1 MDGIILCNLLAEK
14 IPAEQFQ
21 LWGTDVHWT
30 DKAFD
35 TPENNAIVAD
45 VIENY
50 ETLAVVAE
58 KAIADEATQQQREA
72 RYRAESDPLFFR
84 EQRGEVKTGTW
95 QAKVKEIRADL
106 PYTE

>member
-14 IPAEQFQ
+14 IPPEQFQ
-21 LWGTDVHWT
+21 VWGTDVHWM
-30 DKAFD
+30 DKTFD

-58 KAIADEATQQQREA
+58 KAIADEAEREA
-72 RYRAESDPLFFR
+72 LI
-84 EQRGEVKTGTW
+84 
-95 QAKVKEIRADL
+95 QAKIREMAEAELIKEGKITLTGDVK
-106 PYTE
+106 